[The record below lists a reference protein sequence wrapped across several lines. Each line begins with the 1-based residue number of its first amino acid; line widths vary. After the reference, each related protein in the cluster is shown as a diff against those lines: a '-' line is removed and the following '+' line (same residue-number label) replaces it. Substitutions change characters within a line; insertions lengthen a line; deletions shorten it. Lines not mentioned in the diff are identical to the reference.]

1 MALKHPFVSGKGDG
15 GDATQVQPSNWN
27 ADHTIDADGLVL
39 PAGTTPG
46 APTTGNF
53 RLFAKS
59 QGGRVMPAFMGAN
72 GLDSVLQPHL
82 AKNGWAMWKPAGQST
97 TIQASGAAAL
107 TATGTATTKSYA
119 TTSLHTRCTGV
130 DFLVTTA
137 ATTAVAGYRAATNVY
152 RVTDGFHMFF
162 RVAPATGGT
171 VATGRFFAGMSTSTA
186 APTDV
191 NPSTLTQICGVGY
204 AKGTDT
210 NWQIYFG
217 GTATAKVD
225 TGMAV
230 PAADRT
236 GPFSVIVF
244 APPGGAY
251 IGVRIVDE
259 VTGVSFEST
268 TTTSTNMMAAATA
281 AGPRGYHSVGGTS
294 SVVGVTLFLGY
305 VESDN

>member
-15 GDATQVQPSNWN
+15 GDATQIQPSNWN

-59 QGGRVMPAFMGAN
+59 QGGRVMPAFMGPS

-107 TATGTATTKSYA
+107 TVVGTATTKNYA

-137 ATTAVAGYRAATNVY
+137 ATTAVAGYRATTNVY

-162 RVAPATGGT
+162 RVSPATGGT

-236 GPFSVIVF
+236 GPFTVIVF

-259 VTGVSFEST
+259 ATGVSFEST
-268 TTTSTNMMAAATA
+268 TTTSTNMMAAETA

-294 SVVGVTLFLGY
+294 SVVGVTLFSGY